1 MNQNESNQIKSNQ
14 IKSNQIVN
22 QIKPDYI
29 KESKP

>member
-22 QIKPDYI
+22 QIKPAYI